1 MSYQA
6 AAALQSAVYARLA
19 GWGGLAG
26 VSIVDEVPAGGGKGT
41 FVLLGPET
49 ATDKGDATGAGAEHQ
64 FQVSVISDAKGF
76 LAAKAA
82 AAAVSAALI
91 NAPLTLSAGALVG
104 LQFQRAVAAGAGR
117 QPAHRHDLPRQNRF
131 LGLFLT
137 FTRIPCRG
145 GASLLSRR

>member
-19 GWGGLAG
+19 GWGGLTG
-26 VSIVDEVPAGGGKGT
+26 VTIVDEVPAGGGKGT

-49 ATDKGDATGAGAEHQ
+49 ATDKGDATSPGTEHQ

-91 NAPLTLSAGALVG
+91 NAPLTLTAGILVG
-104 LQFQRAVAAGAGR
+104 LQFQRAVARRLEQG
-117 QPAHRHDLPRQNRF
+117 D
-131 LGLFLT
+131 
-137 FTRIPCRG
+137 
-145 GASLLSRR
+145 SRRIDMTFRARVDF

>member
-19 GWGGLAG
+19 GWSGLTG
-26 VSIVDEVPAGGGKGT
+26 VPVVDEVPAGGGKGT

-49 ATDKGDATGAGAEHQ
+49 ATDKGDASGAGVEHQ

-76 LAAKAA
+76 QPAKTA

-91 NAPLTLSAGALVG
+91 NAPLTLIVGTLVG
-104 LQFQRAVAAGAGR
+104 LQFQRAVARRLEQG
-117 QPAHRHDLPRQNRF
+117 D
-131 LGLFLT
+131 
-137 FTRIPCRG
+137 
-145 GASLLSRR
+145 SRRIDMTFRARVDF